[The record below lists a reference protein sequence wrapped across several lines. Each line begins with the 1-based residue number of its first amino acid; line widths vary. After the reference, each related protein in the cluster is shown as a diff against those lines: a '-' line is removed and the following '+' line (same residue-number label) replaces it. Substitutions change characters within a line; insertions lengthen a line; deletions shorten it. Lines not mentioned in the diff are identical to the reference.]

1 MYNTDAF
8 AQKTQNDILFFG
20 EVFKKFA
27 IEESEFNQ
35 LKEYLKDTYILAK
48 ELYEEC
54 NIQPL
59 ASLTKFRSKNIL
71 QNLSE
76 NEIVYE
82 QYKKFSKDLEKY
94 YIKPLTEGS
103 INTIYENES
112 TKIVNV
118 VLSTENPLDPEIAKS
133 YAIFESVLGDV
144 LKDFILP
151 NDNIISMTKYASKQS
166 PEYFNVFERNIKH
179 IKDELNEALKG
190 LTCCLAVKMFKAGV
204 QFGQEFNKDDYKFED
219 YKGISN
225 LLDPKEDDLDKILDT
240 KATEADKLKETDDDD
255 LSEDDH
261 IELDVENILDKDN
274 NK

>member
-20 EVFKKFA
+20 EVFKKFS
-27 IEESEFNQ
+27 IEENEFNQ

-59 ASLTKFRSKNIL
+59 ASITKLRSKNIL
-71 QNLSE
+71 QNISE
-76 NEIVYE
+76 NEIIYE
-82 QYKKFSKDLEKY
+82 QYKKFAKNIEKD

-103 INTIYENES
+103 INTIYESES
-112 TKIVNV
+112 TKIVNAI
-118 VLSTENPLDPEIAKS
+118 LSTDNPLDPEIAKS
-133 YAIFESVLGDV
+133 YAIFESVLGEV
-144 LKDFILP
+144 LKDFIIP

-179 IKDELNEALKG
+179 IKDELNESLKG

-219 YKGISN
+219 YKGISD
-225 LLDPKEDDLDKILDT
+225 LLDPKEDELDKILDT
-240 KATEADKLKETDDDD
+240 KVTEASKLKDSEDEN
-255 LSEDDH
+255 LSEKDH
-261 IELDVENILDKDN
+261 IDIDVENLLDKDE